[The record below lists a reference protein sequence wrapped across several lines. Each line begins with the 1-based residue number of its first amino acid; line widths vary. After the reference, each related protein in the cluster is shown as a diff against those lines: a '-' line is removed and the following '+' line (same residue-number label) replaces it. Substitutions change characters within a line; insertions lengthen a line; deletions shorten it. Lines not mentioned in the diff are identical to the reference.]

1 MRPHAPPASSLTDG
15 PALANHQERPG
26 ETLLVASSDQPSIF
40 RKDTKECFQW
50 RVRNIEYPADVYD
63 ITADVEK
70 NEIVVR
76 VSHPG
81 GKLRCL
87 TPVERAGKAYG
98 DIE

>member
-1 MRPHAPPASSLTDG
+1 M
-15 PALANHQERPG
+15 
-26 ETLLVASSDQPSIF
+26 
-40 RKDTKECFQW
+40 
-50 RVRNIEYPADVYD
+50 RNIEYPADVYD